1 MAANKRPTRRSARE
15 LAFQVLYGLCF
26 SPAKDKDALWRQ
38 FVLSPHNAAMSEA
51 DLDSEPSGFAWE
63 LVDGVW
69 SHTQELDEAI
79 GRFSHNWRVDR
90 LGKIELT
97 ILRLA
102 LFELFWRDDVPPKAA
117 INEALELAREFGDEK
132 ARAFLNG
139 ILDAAARSAASREG
153 AEAPALQCDREAGK
167 KE

>member
-1 MAANKRPTRRSARE
+1 MGASKRATRRNARQ

-26 SPAKDKDALWRQ
+26 SPAPDREALSRQ
-38 FVLSPHNAAMSEA
+38 FMLSPHNATLGEA
-51 DLDSEPSGFAWE
+51 GLVRAPEGFAWE

-69 SHTQELDEAI
+69 QRQAELDAAI

-90 LGKIELT
+90 LGRIELT

-102 LFELFWRDDVPPKAA
+102 FFELLWRDDVPPKVA
-117 INEALELAREFGDEK
+117 INEALELAREFGDER

-139 ILDAAARSAASREG
+139 ILDAAARSVGDKGAALAADPDGE
-153 AEAPALQCDREAGK
+153 
-167 KE
+167 

>member
-1 MAANKRPTRRSARE
+1 MAGSRRPTRRSARE

-26 SPAKDKDALWRQ
+26 SPAADRAALWRL
-38 FVLSPHNAAMSEA
+38 FVLSPHNGDMSEA
-51 DLDSEPSGFAWE
+51 DLDREPSGFAWE

-69 SHTQELDEAI
+69 GHTAALDEAI

-90 LGKIELT
+90 LGRIELT

-102 LFELFWRDDVPPKAA
+102 LYELLWRDDVPPKVA
-117 INEALELAREFGDEK
+117 INEALELAREFGDER

-139 ILDAAARSAASREG
+139 ILDAAARAPRGG
-153 AEAPALQCDREAGK
+153 AGTPDA
-167 KE
+167 

>member
-26 SPAKDKDALWRQ
+26 SPAKDRAALWRQ

-51 DLDSEPSGFAWE
+51 DLESEPSGFAWE

-117 INEALELAREFGDEK
+117 INEALELAREFGDER

-153 AEAPALQCDREAGK
+153 AKVPDPDPEEKTGTP
-167 KE
+167 

>member
-1 MAANKRPTRRSARE
+1 MATSRRPTRRGARE

-26 SPAKDKDALWRQ
+26 SPAPDRAALWRQ

-51 DLDSEPSGFAWE
+51 DLEREPSGFAWE

-69 SHTQELDEAI
+69 SHTPELDEAI

-90 LGKIELT
+90 LGRIELT

-102 LFELFWRDDVPPKAA
+102 LFELLFRDDVPPRVA
-117 INEALELAREFGDEK
+117 INEALELAREFGDER

-139 ILDAAARSAASREG
+139 ILDAAARSAGG
-153 AEAPALQCDREAGK
+153 AGAAEIPDTHGE
-167 KE
+167 

>member
-1 MAANKRPTRRSARE
+1 MAGGRKPTRRSARE

-26 SPAKDKDALWRQ
+26 SPAPDRAALWRQ
-38 FVLSPHNAAMSEA
+38 FVLSPHNAGMSEA
-51 DLDSEPSGFAWE
+51 DLEREPSGFAWE

-69 SHTQELDEAI
+69 SHTPELDEAI
-79 GRFSHNWRVDR
+79 GRYSRNWRVDR
-90 LGKIELT
+90 LGRIELT

-102 LFELFWRDDVPPKAA
+102 LFELFWRDAVPPKAA

-139 ILDAAARSAASREG
+139 ILDAAARGAAAREG
-153 AEAPALQCDREAGK
+153 AAAPDPDPE
-167 KE
+167 

>member
-1 MAANKRPTRRSARE
+1 MAGGKRATRRSARE

-26 SPAKDKDALWRQ
+26 SPAPDRAALWRQ
-38 FVLSPHNAAMSEA
+38 FVLSPHNAGMSEA
-51 DLDSEPSGFAWE
+51 DLESEPSGFAWE

-69 SHTQELDEAI
+69 GHRAELDEAI
-79 GRFSHNWRVDR
+79 GRYAHNWRVDR
-90 LGKIELT
+90 LGRIELT

-102 LFELFWRDDVPPKAA
+102 LFELLMRDDVPPKVA

-139 ILDAAARSAASREG
+139 ILDAAARAAASRG
-153 AEAPALQCDREAGK
+153 AAAAPDPERD
-167 KE
+167 

>member
-15 LAFQVLYGLCF
+15 LAFQVLYGQCF
-26 SPAKDKDALWRQ
+26 SPARDRAALWRQ
-38 FVLSPHNAAMSEA
+38 FVLSPHNAGMSEA
-51 DLDSEPSGFAWE
+51 DLTREPSGFAWE

-69 SHTQELDEAI
+69 SHTAELDEAI
-79 GRFSHNWRVDR
+79 SRFSRNWRVDR
-90 LGKIELT
+90 LGRIELT

-102 LFELFWRDDVPPKAA
+102 LFELLLRDDVPPKVA

-139 ILDAAARSAASREG
+139 ILDAAARSAASRD
-153 AEAPALQCDREAGK
+153 AAPRDPDSE
-167 KE
+167 